1 MGKGDTYFKAQN
13 EMTALLVFV
22 FIIVLRHPLFLVI
35 RYFALR
41 GLKTALSITVSCW
54 RALTEF
60 MEYINI
66 YIIYRQRFTL
76 LFIPRKILIPERGN
90 TFKCACY
97 IRNY

>member
-13 EMTALLVFV
+13 EMPALLVSV
-22 FIIVLRHPLFLVI
+22 FIIVLRHPLRFSVI

-60 MEYINI
+60 MGYINI

-76 LFIPRKILIPERGN
+76 LFIPRKILIPKRGN
-90 TFKCACY
+90 TF
-97 IRNY
+97 